1 MDKKLQ
7 ICATIKDGFAL
18 GLVNFLSL
26 IAATLL
32 YVLTI
37 WIPYLNVGTTIAM
50 CSLPAEMAKGKVID
64 PLFIFDGK
72 YRRNMGEFF
81 ILMTLMSGAICFG
94 FAFGVIPGFVIS
106 IAWNFAVILFVDKD
120 KDALESLRE
129 SNRITYGNKWRI
141 FWIYFLLLTV
151 IYIAIGAIYGIFC
164 YLFKLEILGLI
175 ICILLAI
182 FIIPALIGA
191 DASMYRQLTTGKFLG
206 DKEAPKAQEAKIAE
220 PKAEVKEAPK
230 AEPKAEKP
238 APKAA
243 PKKAAPKKAAPK
255 AEKEPKAAPKKEA
268 APKKAAPKA
277 KKAAPKAEK
286 K

>member
-81 ILMTLMSGAICFG
+81 ILMTLMSGAICVG
-94 FAFGVIPGFVIS
+94 FAFGIIPGFVIA
-106 IAWNFAVILFVDKD
+106 IAWNFAVVLFVDKD

-129 SNRITYGNKWRI
+129 SNRLTYGNKWRI
-141 FWIYFLLLTV
+141 FWAEFL
-151 IYIAIGAIYGIFC
+151 AGFA
-164 YLFKLEILGLI
+164 LGLI
-175 ICILLAI
+175 ICIISGLFSIGEIRALEIIAAI
-182 FIIPALIGA
+182 IDIII
-191 DASMYRQLTTGKFLG
+191 T
-206 DKEAPKAQEAKIAE
+206 I
-220 PKAEVKEAPK
+220 
-230 AEPKAEKP
+230 
-238 APKAA
+238 
-243 PKKAAPKKAAPK
+243 
-255 AEKEPKAAPKKEA
+255 
-268 APKKAAPKA
+268 
-277 KKAAPKAEK
+277 
-286 K
+286 